1 MLILLSQRDK
11 TSDTDQPK
19 PDLLNLLAPSITITS
34 EIKFLNTHA
43 HDNAKFILNSKL
55 HHLIQVIKINRWG
68 WS

>member
-11 TSDTDQPK
+11 TSDSDQ
-19 PDLLNLLAPSITITS
+19 PDLLNLLAASITITS
-34 EIKFLNTHA
+34 EIKLLNTHA